1 MNSSSN
7 AALRAAVE
15 ARQRHSRASRPASS
29 SLMAGIQSAKAHS
42 SGNATKEAGA
52 SSVPVNDT
60 TTANNSSNNEASST
74 SILSPTTRESSIPSS
89 SLRSAIHR
97 AEADLQKVM
106 EGIHSPPPAPNTA
119 SNAADVSMDSDVA
132 LDDDAA
138 AAHMQ
143 TEMRRHAAAGNAHAG
158 VDTIVHRS
166 RDWNVNEYGGGE
178 RDDSLYRPSVGLP
191 PRPRRVV
198 SHASTT
204 QQLPPLPPQQHNVQ
218 RNPSIPTSTPHATP
232 TGLSTPLRRPV
243 NNANGTTSHLPA
255 ASIYATPNAA
265 YEALPPRFDDDDTN
279 NHDNDNTSS
288 NHSPDEPKTPL
299 TQMRSIRM
307 SITKDR
313 SEMDE
318 IRRRPLF
325 EETPQHTPL
334 PTKGVPNNAPTNH
347 DVIMDDGETDDNH
360 HHHHEEEHD
369 EYDTEEAIHDSFHHR
384 EYTSSC
390 LRYGSEILLR
400 FRSPTALT
408 SLSVQPVASTVDRTT
423 AVERVCLIANET
435 HGRLGREENRFVI
448 LGGGSPTDEEVEDAS
463 ASYVCYGDV
472 ITLRSSVLN
481 RVLGVQKMEVM
492 NAHGEGSSVTLKV
505 GCFRRYGLFPQS
517 DQWIVLRGGANAG
530 LVQLG
535 RDLPHED
542 RGRIPVYSGDP
553 IVLRNDMEG
562 GLLSLGSVVDDL
574 TNISSGPDIVGW
586 SLNLITSS
594 YQMHDGTAS
603 TEDDVEL
610 IEFLHRHNQCR
621 PGKKETFQIFTA
633 NVPPCPDWLYPAD
646 EGKDRCFLDGSY
658 LSNPNRHFISPELE
672 DEMWNEASYHQC
684 LECDGSPKRL
694 ASLSADIQEAILL
707 EEVIGA
713 MMGLEGQLIRYHP
726 GDLNSSN
733 DQDGEYQTQP
743 GFVFAPL
750 AVTGGKIDTSLEEIV
765 SMILPLCSNYVC
777 VNNYVQ
783 SCLCNYECGI
793 IARALSEAMGKL
805 LQEYLAFVSNLD
817 YELREPSSIRKPL
830 SMTMVH
836 VRVQPASRTMSILYH
851 VVYTV
856 QGKKGGDLLNALQR
870 LAKFHYSGDGKCN
883 EILSHLMNVCAVQ
896 YTRMLKSWLNSG
908 RLHDPYNEFMIEVT
922 NRNFQSNSVVMRE
935 GIEFEN
941 WCRVHDVNVLMSLG
955 TSSELISPTTTP
967 FGVDRHRSTSH
978 MSAVDKVHTTGK
990 YRRAIH
996 FCHEGVPVLPST
1008 ENEAPSE
1015 DDPSIL
1021 LNPLKL
1027 SRYIDSSYHKA
1038 SDLLL
1043 QMMLEKYNLMASLQ
1057 LMKKYFLLDQG
1068 DFFVEFLDAAE
1079 EELDSN
1085 VSTLS
1090 RGRIQNAIATSIG
1103 RTSDFVL
1110 SSSST
1115 DTRHASQ
1122 LASALRCGFKKQSLV
1137 EELDEVHRQHS
1148 RGSSKGKSQKKELKG
1163 FEALQ
1168 LEFKHI
1174 PFPTSLVLS
1183 HSQMRIY
1190 QFLFRQIFF
1199 AKYVERQ
1206 LVGLWSDHQLM
1217 KQMSSLKAMRKTF
1230 CLRRRMI
1237 HFIQNFVYYIKFEVI
1252 EPNWI
1257 ELETKLNAAKHH
1269 CSNPQTPQ
1277 ACGQFPRTVDD
1288 LLAEHNQFLISVITQ
1303 CLLTNS
1309 DLIRASTKIMT
1320 TCLLFTNQMKLFMGT
1335 TKIDDHHET
1344 TRSECSK
1351 LRHSGQV
1358 KKKID
1363 DARKS
1368 QFRLQREERTR
1379 RCSDRIVREV
1389 CTENFQHM
1397 IARFDSVFSAHL
1409 SDFMASLKC
1418 DYGRRSHDHFTNL
1431 FMQLDYNGFVSN
1443 SVQNA

>member
-1 MNSSSN
+1 MNSSN
-7 AALRAAVE
+7 AALRAAME
-15 ARQRHSRASRPASS
+15 ARQRHARASRPASS
-29 SLMAGIQSAKAHS
+29 SLMAGIQSVKAHS
-42 SGNATKEAGA
+42 SSSAASEASA
-52 SSVPVNDT
+52 SSRPVNDG
-60 TTANNSSNNEASST
+60 NGSSNEAAST
-74 SILSPTTRESSIPSS
+74 SILSPDSRESTIPSS

-97 AEADLQKVM
+97 AEADFQRAM
-106 EGIHSPPPAPNTA
+106 EGINNSPPAPA
-119 SNAADVSMDSDVA
+119 ALNATDVSMDSDVA
-132 LDDDAA
+132 LDDDSAA
-138 AAHMQ
+138 AQLH
-143 TEMRRHAAAGNAHAG
+143 TEIRSAVNGNANDG
-158 VDTIVHRS
+158 IDMVVSRS
-166 RDWNVNEYGGGE
+166 MNWNANDGGE
-178 RDDSLYRPSVGLP
+178 TEESIYQPSVALP
-191 PRPRRVV
+191 PRPRRVGNQAPGTH
-198 SHASTT
+198 S
-204 QQLPPLPPQQHNVQ
+204 QQQQQQQNFQQHSSNH
-218 RNPSIPTSTPHATP
+218 TYTPNATP
-232 TGLSTPLRRPV
+232 TSLSTPLRPAEITRGSSTQPAPAPV
-243 NNANGTTSHLPA
+243 
-255 ASIYATPNAA
+255 YATPNAA
-265 YEALPPRFDDDDTN
+265 YAALPPRFDRDATDIR
-279 NHDNDNTSS
+279 NDNGSS
-288 NHSPDEPKTPL
+288 NHSLDEEPNTPL

-307 SITKDR
+307 SISRDR
-313 SEMDE
+313 SEMDGV
-318 IRRRPLF
+318 RRRPLF
-325 EETPQHTPL
+325 EDGASSAQNGVQIDTQNDKHTIDN
-334 PTKGVPNNAPTNH
+334 VENNG
-347 DVIMDDGETDDNH
+347 D
-360 HHHHEEEHD
+360 HD
-369 EYDTEEAIHDSFHHR
+369 EYDQEDINDSFHRR
-384 EYTSSC
+384 EFNSSC
-390 LRYGSEILLR
+390 LRYGSEIILR

-408 SLSVQPVASTVDRTT
+408 SLSVQPLSSNERTT
-423 AVERVCLIANET
+423 VAERVCLIANET
-435 HGRLGREENRFVI
+435 HGQFGREENRFVVM
-448 LGGGSPTDEEVEDAS
+448 GGSHSDEDAS
-463 ASYVCYGDV
+463 TSYVCYGDV

-492 NAHGEGSSVTLKV
+492 NGDGEGSSVTLKV
-505 GCFRRYGLFPQS
+505 GCFRPYGRFPQS
-517 DQWIVLRGGANAG
+517 DQWIVFRGGTNAG

-542 RGRIPVYSGDP
+542 QGRIPVYSGDP
-553 IVLRNDMEG
+553 IVLRNDLEG
-562 GLLSLGSVVDDL
+562 GLLSLGNVMDNP
-574 TNISSGPDIVGW
+574 TKFSSGPDIAGW

-594 YQMHDGTAS
+594 YQMHEGTAS
-603 TEDDVEL
+603 TEGDVEL

-621 PGKKETFQIFTA
+621 PGKKETFQIFMA
-633 NVPPCPDWLYPAD
+633 NVPPCPDWLYPTD
-646 EGKDRCFLDGSY
+646 EGNDRCFLDGSY
-658 LSNPNRHFISPELE
+658 LTHLNRYSLSPELE
-672 DEMWNEASYHQC
+672 NEMWSDASFHPR
-684 LECDGSPKRL
+684 LERDDSPKRL
-694 ASLSADIQEAILL
+694 AALSADIQETILL

-713 MMGLEGQLIRYHP
+713 MMGLEGQFIRYHP
-726 GDLNSSN
+726 GEFDSSRAE
-733 DQDGEYQTQP
+733 DGDYQIQQ

-750 AVTGGKIDTSLEEIV
+750 SFTGGKIDTSLEEIV
-765 SMILPLCSNYVC
+765 SMILPLCTNYVC
-777 VNNYVQ
+777 VNNYVL

-793 IARALSEAMGKL
+793 IARALAEAMDNL

-817 YELREPSSIRKPL
+817 YELREPCGTGKPL

-836 VRVQPASRTMSILYH
+836 VRAQQASRTMSILYH

-870 LAKFHYSGDGKCN
+870 LAKFNYSGDGKCN
-883 EILSHLMNVCAVQ
+883 AILSHLMNVCAVQ

-941 WCRVHDVNVLMSLG
+941 WCRVQDVNVLMSLG
-955 TSSELISPTTTP
+955 TSSELISTTTAP

-978 MSAVDKVHTTGK
+978 MSTVDKVHTTGK
-990 YRRAIH
+990 YRKAIH
-996 FCHEGVPVLPST
+996 FCHDGVPVLQAA
-1008 ENEAPSE
+1008 ENEASSE
-1015 DDPSIL
+1015 EDGSIL

-1027 SRYIDSSYHKA
+1027 SRYIDSSYHEA

-1090 RGRIQNAIATSIG
+1090 RGRIQNAITTSIG
-1103 RTSDFVL
+1103 RTSDFVFL
-1110 SSSST
+1110 SSMTDPRQLSSVS
-1115 DTRHASQ
+1115 HASQ

-1217 KQMSSLKAMRKTF
+1217 KQMSSLKEMRKTF

-1257 ELETKLNAAKHH
+1257 ELVTKLNDAKNH
-1269 CSNPQTPQ
+1269 CSNPQTSPQ
-1277 ACGQFPRTVDD
+1277 ACGKFPRTVDD

-1351 LRHSGQV
+1351 LRHSGQI

-1431 FMQLDYNGFVSN
+1431 FMQLDYNGFVSS
-1443 SVQNA
+1443 SVQNE